1 MSALRLSTPSGIRFV
16 DLGPASPYRNPFRAV
31 SGHKLEPRSGTN
43 GHNDPG
49 RQAEYQRRHVAKKRA
64 AQCGR

>member
-1 MSALRLSTPSGIRFV
+1 MSALRIATPSGIRFV

-43 GHNDPG
+43 GQTDRDRAN
-49 RQAEYQRRHVAKKRA
+49 EYQRRYLARKRETA
-64 AQCGR
+64 